1 MGRPLKFSEEENEFI
16 FKSSE
21 WKLTIVNKSSSRNIA
36 KLFSKKFDKTISKS
50 HINDILLKKY
60 GKPYRAMN
68 SILLTK
74 EHILQRHT
82 FAKEIIESDIK
93 ASQIMFT
100 DECRIVLYIKQIQ
113 KLI

>member
-1 MGRPLKFSEEENEFI
+1 
-16 FKSSE
+16 
-21 WKLTIVNKSSSRNIA
+21 
-36 KLFSKKFDKTISKS
+36 
-50 HINDILLKKY
+50 
-60 GKPYRAMN
+60 MN